1 MKFDTEEEFVADYR
15 RLTNEER
22 ALFRQVIR
30 QINEAYAQRGN
41 QQLPRWPASL
51 QVRRMSDTPGVW
63 ELTWSFSGPDGRA
76 TFALITVDNEVVL
89 KWRRIGDHGIFSR
102 P

>member
-1 MKFDTEEEFVADYR
+1 MKFDVEDDFVADYR

-22 ALFRQVIR
+22 ALFRRAIR
-30 QINEAYAQRGN
+30 QINEAYDQRGD
-41 QQLPRWPASL
+41 QPIPRSPASL
-51 QVRRMSDTPGVW
+51 RVRRMNDTPGVW

-76 TFALITVDNEVVL
+76 TFSLLTVDGEVVL
-89 KWRRIGDHGIFSR
+89 KWRRIGDHSIFTR

>member
-1 MKFDTEEEFVADYR
+1 MKFDVEDDFVADYR

-22 ALFRQVIR
+22 ELFRQVIR
-30 QINEAYAQRGN
+30 QINEVYAQRGN
-41 QQLPRWPASL
+41 RPMPQWPASL
-51 QVRRMSDTPGVW
+51 RVRRMSDTPGVW

-76 TFALITVDNEVVL
+76 TFSLRTVDGEVVL
-89 KWRRIGDHGIFSR
+89 KWRRIGDHRIFSR